1 MESCGS
7 VDPAFE
13 ALLSDP
19 RFAVRPPRE
28 GQSLQV
34 YRDALNGF
42 MARDLGPVMASV
54 EDTQIAGPAGPIRV
68 RRYVPYGGS
77 SGHAIVFLHGGGF
90 VFGSLDS
97 HDGQC
102 RRLAQASGCEV
113 FACDYRLAP
122 EHPSPAAEEDC
133 LAVLRFVH
141 AEKIIENKSI
151 SVVGD
156 SAGGFLALSSVLGA
170 ADDGLLIDALAL
182 IYPALDPSGSSRSI
196 ADFGEGYMMTSEA
209 LRWFWS
215 VFCPAAPE
223 LDLSQLDPRRLPPT
237 LVLTAEFDPLR
248 DEGRALAIEMESQ
261 RLPVSY
267 VEEVGMIHGFLG
279 LAKLTPRAEQATRR
293 IVDHLRKFSV

>member
-1 MESCGS
+1 MDSCGS

-19 RFAVRPPRE
+19 RFAVRPPHE
-28 GQSLQV
+28 GQSMQV

-42 MARDLGPVMASV
+42 MARDLGPVMAIV

-68 RRYVPYGGS
+68 RRYGPHGAS
-77 SGHAIVFLHGGGF
+77 SGHAILFLHGGGF

-141 AEKIIENKSI
+141 AEKAIENKGI
-151 SVVGD
+151 SLIGD
-156 SAGGFLALSSVLGA
+156 SAGGFLALSSALGA
-170 ADDGLLIDALAL
+170 AEDGHRIDALAL
-182 IYPALDPSGSSRSI
+182 IYPALDPSCSSRSFV
-196 ADFGEGYMMTSEA
+196 DFGEGYMMTSEA

-215 VFCPAAPE
+215 VFHPASPKF
-223 LDLSQLDPRRLPPT
+223 DLSQLALHQLPPT
-237 LVLTAEFDPLR
+237 LVLAAEFDPLR
-248 DEGRALAIEMESQ
+248 DEARELAAEMQ
-261 RLPVSY
+261 RQGLPVSY
-267 VEEVGMIHGFLG
+267 MEEAGMIHGFLG
-279 LAKLTPRAEQATRR
+279 LSKLTPRAEHATRK
-293 IVDHLRKFSV
+293 IVDHLKSSAA